1 MEHTYFQNDS
11 GKFIAKK
18 LPTTKLACVKIK
30 DDSDLSGLKYAL
42 QDEKPK
48 NKEQF
53 LRLYDEEFNSH
64 YDYDPEVDTFKD
76 MVMANKNK
84 ILGEELWI
92 KTYWNE
98 LDIFVNDT
106 EELELQEEPQVVSE
120 DFAKKLLKAKVAE
133 QIKEL
138 EYNDW
143 QGYLSKMKLPDIKEL
158 AKQAGLKVSKNKGQ
172 LIHELIIFEEQN
184 TGTLKK
190 PTLIKALPSMV
201 EKIQKIQQAY
211 INEIE
216 KGLSEFEYPEK
227 YKAAVWVFVTD
238 FNEGDIKELAE
249 EKLNEYSQIIEND
262 DQELSANDE
271 SDLAIKISISGGTV
285 HTDDPPE
292 GSWIEEVT
300 KHTLK
305 PSIKIN
311 FQYINSKK
319 EASNRELRLD
329 AIIFDNG
336 LTYFYGFCYKAN
348 AIRTFRADR
357 IENDVAIIETGEL
370 ISVQQLVNK
379 QIEGLNQHNNP
390 ATPSLTQSTIKKA
403 APKAVK
409 KESLLNSTK
418 QKPTNNQIAKKPSTI
433 SIVIGWFLGLSA
445 IGGVLSN
452 FENKEFLAGV
462 VSFFAIGFLI
472 PPLLN
477 KINSTNKK
485 TAEEKG
491 KSHSDLTQ
499 KSANIFGFILIII
512 SAVIGS

>member
-1 MEHTYFQNDS
+1 MDYTYFQNDS
-11 GKFIAKK
+11 SKFTAKK
-18 LPTTKLACVKIK
+18 LPATKKTSVRIK
-30 DDSDLSGLKYAL
+30 DDTDITGLKYAL
-42 QDEKPK
+42 QDETPK
-48 NKEQF
+48 NISHFKA
-53 LRLYDEEFNSH
+53 LYEEEFSSH
-64 YDYDPEVDTFKD
+64 YDYEPEVDTFKD

-98 LDIFVNDT
+98 LNIFVNDT
-106 EELELQEEPQVVSE
+106 KELELQEEPQNVSE
-120 DFAKKLLKAKVAE
+120 DFAKQLLTAKVAE

-143 QGYLSKMKLPDIKEL
+143 QGYLSKMKLPDIKVI
-158 AKQAGLKVSKNKGQ
+158 AKQAGLKVSKNKGE

-184 TGTLKK
+184 SGTLKK

-201 EKIQKIQQAY
+201 QKIQKIQQAY

-238 FNEGDIKELAE
+238 FHEGDIKELAE
-249 EKLNEYSQIIEND
+249 EKLNEYSQIIEDD

-271 SDLAIKISISGGTV
+271 SDLAIKVSISGEKV
-285 HTDDPPE
+285 HTKESPKE
-292 GSWIEEVT
+292 SWIEAIT

-329 AIIFDNG
+329 AIMFDNG

-348 AIRTFRADR
+348 AIRTFRIDR
-357 IENDVAIIETGEL
+357 IENDIAIIETGEL

-379 QIEGLNQHNNP
+379 QIEGLKKHNNLVSH
-390 ATPSLTQSTIKKA
+390 SLTQSTIKKA
-403 APKAVK
+403 APATVK
-409 KESLLNSTK
+409 KGSLLNSTK
-418 QKPTNNQIAKKPSTI
+418 QKPINNQITEKPSKS
-433 SIVIGWFLGLSA
+433 SIIVGWFLGLAA
-445 IGGVLSN
+445 IGGAGSN
-452 FENKEFLAGV
+452 FENKEFFAGMMC
-462 VSFFAIGFLI
+462 FFAIFVVI
-472 PPLLN
+472 PPILN
-477 KINSTNKK
+477 KLNAKNKK
-485 TAEEKG
+485 MAEEKG
-491 KSHSDLTQ
+491 AISSNLTQ
-499 KSANIFGFILIII
+499 KSANIFGLILILI
-512 SAVIGS
+512 AAFIGS

>member
-1 MEHTYFQNDS
+1 MDYSYYQNEN
-11 GKFIAKK
+11 GKFTAKK
-18 LPTTKLACVKIK
+18 LPSTKASSVKIK
-30 DDSDLSGLKYAL
+30 DDTDITGLKYAL
-42 QDEKPK
+42 QDENPK
-48 NKEQF
+48 NVSQF
-53 LRLYDEEFNSH
+53 KALHEEEFSSH
-64 YDYDPEVDTFKD
+64 YDYEPEVDSFKD

-84 ILGEELWI
+84 VLGEDLWI
-92 KTYWNE
+92 KLYWHELSIFINDIEDLE
-98 LDIFVNDT
+98 LD
-106 EELELQEEPQVVSE
+106 EEPHSVSD
-120 DFAKKLLKAKVAE
+120 DFAKHLLDVKVVE
-133 QIKEL
+133 EMQEL
-138 EYNDW
+138 DYKDW
-143 QGYLSKMKLPDIKEL
+143 ESYLSSMKLPDIKVI
-158 AKQAGLKVSKNKGQ
+158 AKQAGLKVSKNKAE
-172 LIHELIIFEEQN
+172 LIHELILLEEQSN
-184 TGTLKK
+184 GTLQK
-190 PTLIKALPSMV
+190 PKLIKALPLML
-201 EKIQKIQQAY
+201 EKIENIQQVY

-216 KGLSEFEYPEK
+216 KGLKEFEYPEK
-227 YKAAVWVFVTD
+227 YKAAVWVYAAD
-238 FNEGDIKELAE
+238 FNEGDISALAK
-249 EKLNEYSQIIEND
+249 EKLSEYSHILEGDEQVLASNKAASNIIHN
-262 DQELSANDE
+262 
-271 SDLAIKISISGGTV
+271 SDLGQPINN
-285 HTDDPPE
+285 E
-292 GSWIEEVT
+292 ESWIDAKT

-305 PSIKIN
+305 PSIKIA
-311 FQYINSKK
+311 FQYTNHNK
-319 EASNRELRLD
+319 EPSNRELRLD
-329 AIIFDNG
+329 AIMFDNG

-348 AIRTFRADR
+348 ASRTFRTDR
-357 IENDVAIIETGEL
+357 IEKDIAIIETGEL

-403 APKAVK
+403 APKTVK

-418 QKPTNNQIAKKPSTI
+418 QKPTNNQITKKPSTI

-445 IGGVLSN
+445 IGGVISN